1 MSLAVAAWQGASSAA
16 PKPPRHRRRLHPR
29 LPCSCGG
36 AVPLTC
42 RSTGHIHARNCM
54 RRCARSTRGISSADP
69 SVAAGACSRLSHAH
83 TWSWRRRGLKRHSSA
98 RAWCCHSAARP
109 SVRRAVPAMRV
120 DSSACTRHQDG
131 PRSRLPACMRRPR
144 SSPRTRA
151 LPRAFAR
158 SVGNFGKLS
167 SLSVVKL
174 SGVWL
179 LKWYPC
185 HDSVRESHQLKV

>member
-1 MSLAVAAWQGASSAA
+1 MSLAVAAWRGASSAA

-83 TWSWRRRGLKRHSSA
+83 TWSWRRRVWKRHSSA

-144 SSPRTRA
+144 SSPRTRRRTA
-151 LPRAFAR
+151 GATSYFCAT
-158 SVGNFGKLS
+158 VGNLHFS
-167 SLSVVKL
+167 VKL
-174 SGVWL
+174 SIWKQACLVSGF
-179 LKWYPC
+179 
-185 HDSVRESHQLKV
+185 KVVPVP

>member
-1 MSLAVAAWQGASSAA
+1 MSLAVAARQGASSAA

-29 LPCSCGG
+29 LHCSCGG

-83 TWSWRRRGLKRHSSA
+83 TWSWRRRVWKRHSSA

-144 SSPRTRA
+144 SSPRTRR
-151 LPRAFAR
+151 RAAGATSYFCANCGKFR
-158 SVGNFGKLS
+158 IFGK
-167 SLSVVKL
+167 VVKL
-174 SGVWL
+174 SSCQSRCL
-179 LKWYPC
+179 A
-185 HDSVRESHQLKV
+185 S